1 MRAAVLV
8 PIKAFA
14 DAKVRLSTALSG
26 PDRDALAR
34 RLAVQVL
41 GAAAP
46 LPVAVACDD
55 EAVATWARDHGAS
68 VVWTPGLGLNGA
80 VQDGVAQLAAAGV
93 DRVVVAHADLP
104 RVHGLAELA
113 EGTEDVVLAPD
124 RKDDGT
130 NVLAVPSDAGFR
142 FSYGPGSFTR
152 HRAEAERLGL
162 ATRIVRDDRFA
173 WDVDLPADLEGL
185 ECG

>member
-1 MRAAVLV
+1 MTAAVLV

-34 RLAVQVL
+34 RLAARVL
-41 GAAAP
+41 AAAAP
-46 LPVAVACDD
+46 LPVYVVCDD
-55 EAVATWARDHGAS
+55 DDVAAFARPTAPRCCGRRAS
-68 VVWTPGLGLNGA
+68 GSTGPCRTASPDSPRPASG
-80 VQDGVAQLAAAGV
+80 D
-93 DRVVVAHADLP
+93 VVVAHADLP

-130 NVLAVPSDAGFR
+130 NVLA
-142 FSYGPGSFTR
+142 
-152 HRAEAERLGL
+152 
-162 ATRIVRDDRFA
+162 
-173 WDVDLPADLEGL
+173 LPAGS
-185 ECG
+185 GSGSATARGPSPATSPRPTVSA